1 MIRSG
6 TLWAAFQALMGYS
19 AHVHVSP
26 PLTLS
31 QNIFS
36 SLTPVKRY
44 LDTFDK
50 AVRGINERD
59 MFVTMAFPPDIPL
72 TNTRDLINVVITRFT
87 NTARFF
93 SAVQVFLIL
102 KHFAAVFP
110 PVLSTELKSLKSM
123 SDQGFLSEQEY
134 SDRRLILFD
143 KYVPPQTR
151 SGAAPAV
158 VPKASSTT
166 RATTSTRVPSSTL
179 HDKSGDEALAEVT
192 RMLEESMRRTSDR
205 RSANL
210 ESAAPPAYSGEIL
223 AQSTPPPRASSTKSS
238 GSTIGMADTSAFCDP
253 LVILQVDA
261 P

>member
-1 MIRSG
+1 M
-6 TLWAAFQALMGYS
+6 
-19 AHVHVSP
+19 
-26 PLTLS
+26 
-31 QNIFS
+31 
-36 SLTPVKRY
+36 KRY

-59 MFVTMAFPPDIPL
+59 MFVTMTFPPDIPP

-93 SAVQVFLIL
+93 SSVQVFLIL

-143 KYVPPQTR
+143 KYVPPRTR
-151 SGAAPAV
+151 SGAVPPAGAP
-158 VPKASSTT
+158 KTSSTS
-166 RATTSTRVPSSTL
+166 RATTSTRVPSSAL
-179 HDKSGDEALAEVT
+179 QDKSGDEALAEVT

-210 ESAAPPAYSGEIL
+210 ETAAPPAYSGEIL
-223 AQSTPPPRASSTKSS
+223 AQSTPPPRTSSAKSS
-238 GSTIGMADTSAFCDP
+238 GSTIGIADTSAFFCVSSLSDDTA
-253 LVILQVDA
+253 I
-261 P
+261 